1 MAYRFITKYKDKFG
15 LRWLLRRMRIPVNA
29 YYNYLKNNKKDY
41 LVQRNKTYA
50 VIKKIYHETGGI
62 LGHRSMRI
70 FLKRQGIILSKTTVH
85 RYMNKDLELSCIC
98 RRRRPGY
105 KKGNAHKIFSNL
117 INQNFNVAEKNKIWC
132 ADFTYIKLTNGTFR
146 YNCSIIDLYER
157 CVIATLTDKWMT
169 SELAI
174 ETLKKALASQD
185 VDTNNLIFHT
195 DQGVQFT
202 SLAFADFCCS
212 KGITQSM
219 SKAGCP
225 YDNAPMER
233 FYNTMK
239 EELIYRYHFHT
250 DEELNRA
257 ISEYVYV
264 WYNQVRPHSYNDYM
278 TPMDARKLG

>member
-1 MAYRFITKYKDKFG
+1 MAYRFITKYKDKYG
-15 LRWLLRRMRIPVNA
+15 LRWLLRRMKVPVNA
-29 YYNYLKNNKKDY
+29 YYNYLKNHKKDY
-41 LVQRNKTYA
+41 RVQKNKIYA
-50 VIKKIYHETGGI
+50 EIKKIYHETGGI
-62 LGHRSMRI
+62 LGHRSMRV

-85 RYMNKDLELSCIC
+85 RYMNKDLELFCVC
-98 RRRRPGY
+98 RRKRPGY
-105 KKGNAHKIFSNL
+105 KKGNAHELFSNL
-117 INQNFNVAEKNKIWC
+117 LNQNFNVAEKNKVWC

-157 CVIATLTDKWMT
+157 CVVATLTDKWMT

-174 ETLKKALASQD
+174 ETLKKALESQD
-185 VDTNNLIFHT
+185 VDASNLIFHT

-202 SLAFADFCCS
+202 SLAFTDFCRS

-239 EELIYRYHFHT
+239 EELIYRYNFHT

-278 TPMDARKLG
+278 TPIDARKLG